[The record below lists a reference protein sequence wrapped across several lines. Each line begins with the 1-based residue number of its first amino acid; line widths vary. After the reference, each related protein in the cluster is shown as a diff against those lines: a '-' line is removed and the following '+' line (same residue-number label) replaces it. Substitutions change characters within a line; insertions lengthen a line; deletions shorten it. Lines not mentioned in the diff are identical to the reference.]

1 MIYYLQR
8 ENISTMLNWGRAR
21 RTIHTKD
28 THRPNFLVE
37 ASLRPLWRRTRGWV
51 VAAAVCSL
59 LPQNVG
65 RRSRMTLISL
75 LFQGRRSPQKNLEDF
90 HVLQNGRKS
99 WKWDIFWWFYIM
111 LWYQPWLSTISRHV
125 VSFLWGAIRRS
136 SELVICWLIDG
147 YLAFE
152 REDHSCAVPS
162 RQWEL

>member
-75 LFQGRRSPQKNLEDF
+75 LFQGRRSPQKKPWGFSRITKWSKILENETF
-90 HVLQNGRKS
+90 LV
-99 WKWDIFWWFYIM
+99 I
-111 LWYQPWLSTISRHV
+111 LWNAVVSALVEYYQPSCRLFSLGSHQEK
-125 VSFLWGAIRRS
+125 LWA
-136 SELVICWLIDG
+136 CHM
-147 YLAFE
+147 LADRWIFGLWKRGSQLCSAE
-152 REDHSCAVPS
+152 
-162 RQWEL
+162 